1 MSESGCASRVESFSE
16 QLMLMESPM
25 KKFLCR
31 YALSIAAI
39 YCSAAIGQ
47 SNDET
52 EAQASANRLP
62 YEVVVT
68 PTVSRSDLRKL
79 LVQVEEDFFEKFN
92 ELNVD
97 ERYDILCY
105 RYIPT
110 ASHIPERVCEPY
122 FMINSRAAN
131 VSEVV
136 SMIMG
141 PPGKPDRLSVP
152 LFDPRAMRN
161 QVAHE
166 YDILQMK
173 MEELNKSNL
182 ELRSIGKAL
191 ATLKSRIANYG
202 KD

>member
-1 MSESGCASRVESFSE
+1 MVN
-16 QLMLMESPM
+16 PM
-25 KKFLCR
+25 KKLLCST
-31 YALSIAAI
+31 ALFVSAI
-39 YCSAAIGQ
+39 YCSGTIGQ
-47 SNDET
+47 SA
-52 EAQASANRLP
+52 EATAVQASAQRLP
-62 YEVVVT
+62 YEVIVT
-68 PTVSRSDLRKL
+68 PSIRRSDLRKL
-79 LVQVEEDFFEKFN
+79 IIQVEEDFFEKFN
-92 ELNVD
+92 ELNID

-141 PPGKPDRLSVP
+141 PPGKRDRLSVP

-161 QVAHE
+161 QVAFE
-166 YDILQMK
+166 YDILQKK
-173 MEELNKSNL
+173 MEELNKDNL
-182 ELRSIGKAL
+182 ELRSIGQAL
-191 ATLKSRIANYG
+191 ATLKARLANYG